1 MAPPLRKADE
11 VADDLLR
18 SIVAG
23 ELAVGSLLPR
33 ESDLAERYGVGR
45 SVVREAMKLLEVHR
59 LVRPTKKRGTA
70 VLDPL
75 RSVTPAVLSA
85 MLFDARGRVDPEM
98 LAEFLE
104 IRAELDEKMTRLA
117 AARRTGISV
126 SLDTNWDPSGDWRDA
141 IEPLLAHVDLLL
153 PNVEEARLLSGE
165 SDPEAACRALGGRV
179 GTVVVKLGAE
189 GAIAV
194 RGDRLERLAAPAVP
208 VVDTTG
214 AGDSFDAGFIAAT
227 LQGESLREALA
238 MAVACGSLAV
248 GAGGGTGGQPDLE
261 TARVAAAALL

>member
-117 AARRTGISV
+117 AARRTEADLAAIERAIEAIEASEPGSHARFV
-126 SLDTNWDPSGDWRDA
+126 ASNALGDALARATRNRIYAMLAHWHAEIAADL
-141 IEPLLAHVDLLL
+141 EPLLAQ
-153 PNVEEARLLSGE
+153 
-165 SDPEAACRALGGRV
+165 
-179 GTVVVKLGAE
+179 
-189 GAIAV
+189 V
-194 RGDRLERLAAPAVP
+194 REP
-208 VVDTTG
+208 
-214 AGDSFDAGFIAAT
+214 
-227 LQGESLREALA
+227 
-238 MAVACGSLAV
+238 
-248 GAGGGTGGQPDLE
+248 
-261 TARVAAAALL
+261 VAAARGQRLLLDAIRRRDVELAGRLVAEFHAWASERLLEAARAARKSTKPKKAH